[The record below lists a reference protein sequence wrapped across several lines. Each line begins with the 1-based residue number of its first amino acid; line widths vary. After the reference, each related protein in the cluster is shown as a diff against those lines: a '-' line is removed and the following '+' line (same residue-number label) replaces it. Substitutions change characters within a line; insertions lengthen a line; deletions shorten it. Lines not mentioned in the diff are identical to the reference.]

1 MLLTLKLISNRIR
14 DAKQK
19 CGIIQNPKFENR
31 IYSNF
36 ESRMEHLNI
45 LNEADVELKSKL
57 QDQMKFLTALGI
69 LSRTHKTRILKLGCN
84 IHVTRITFICNRKPS
99 IDNLELINMGRVP
112 SKVYYF
118 STKNF

>member
-1 MLLTLKLISNRIR
+1 MLLTLKLISSRIR

-69 LSRTHKTRILKLGCN
+69 LSRTHILKLGCN
-84 IHVTRITFICNRKPS
+84 IHVTRITFIY
-99 IDNLELINMGRVP
+99 DHL
-112 SKVYYF
+112 
-118 STKNF
+118 

>member
-1 MLLTLKLISNRIR
+1 MLLILKLISSRIR
-14 DAKQK
+14 DAKQN

-45 LNEADVELKSKL
+45 LNEADVELKLKL

-69 LSRTHKTRILKLGCN
+69 LSRYTT
-84 IHVTRITFICNRKPS
+84 
-99 IDNLELINMGRVP
+99 
-112 SKVYYF
+112 SKIRM
-118 STKNF
+118 